1 MHSSPVREVFPSA
14 GEVALQPR
22 RRQVVFGGTATE
34 GSSDSDS
41 GGAGDGAAGGAV
53 TEARAAGKDWEGSLV
68 AMGLGAGGMSSGVLA
83 GGGGSGLGVSSTVE
97 CLPVVHGGIA
107 RNSSKVR

>member
-1 MHSSPVREVFPSA
+1 M
-14 GEVALQPR
+14 
-22 RRQVVFGGTATE
+22 FGGTAIE

-41 GGAGDGAAGGAV
+41 GGAGDGAAGGAL
-53 TEARAAGKDWEGSLV
+53 TAAGAVGNVWGFSLV
-68 AMGLGAGGMSSGVLA
+68 ATGLGAGGMSSRVLE
-83 GGGGSGLGVSSTVE
+83 GGEGSGWGVSSTAE